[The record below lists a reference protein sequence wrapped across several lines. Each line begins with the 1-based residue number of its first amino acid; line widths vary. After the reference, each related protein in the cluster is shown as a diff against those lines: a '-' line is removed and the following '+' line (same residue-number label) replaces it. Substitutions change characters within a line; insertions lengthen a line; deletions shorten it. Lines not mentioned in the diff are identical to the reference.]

1 MIYQGT
7 FKDRFDNEYTV
18 KITTDGD
25 ASRVTTLTLG
35 TPPFTTSMDS
45 EGDTLYKTAKY
56 QSATI
61 TYVSRNE
68 YYNMYAA
75 KAQQNKVELFKD
87 EKLEWVGY
95 VEPNAYNQDYE
106 GYETAVEINAI
117 DALSTLQYFKY
128 KPIGEK
134 KSVITFTQLINHLL
148 KQCNAYNNWYISSN
162 VKLDSASTTSLVD
175 NLYISEQ
182 NFFDDKK
189 DGETDDDV
197 AWNMNEVL
205 EEVAQFLNMTAIA
218 WKDSVYFI
226 DYDAIKHD
234 VNQYWKYEVGKETP
248 TLVNLAASKTIVG
261 DDIAEG
267 GQTVSVG
274 DVYNKVSIK
283 ADNYTFDSIIPSIYD
298 NLENIT
304 ADEDN
309 ELKTSTNINNGMYG
323 EVIKNPIGEKSS
335 KENCNMIMMID
346 KTYNPQKKKFQAV
359 NAVGVKYFK
368 NPNYT
373 CYRYDSNKNK
383 STVNYTESKSYK
395 GAVIAKFFVQQL
407 NNQISWW
414 DYAFKE
420 LIGGKITL
428 DDWMAKN
435 EVSNLGF
442 QKYVCLLNP
451 LSNHTASS
459 DIASMPFLETKTSD
473 STALF
478 GGKNAYLL
486 ITGNY
491 MYHVFED
498 DPYPIPSSQ
507 IDISEGRYAIDD
519 GQAYMLARLQWG
531 GKYWNGSSWTTSPS
545 NFKIPYIV
553 EGADKKARRADA
565 TMFKDN
571 KFVNTV
577 SWRFGLDE
585 EGYCIKAPNDAI
597 IAGSPTFTLYC
608 PFDPNYH
615 STKSGSNKGQHY
627 KMSRVFLKD
636 FDVKAVVGDP
646 TFSDAYNTD
655 TVYTNVINNDY
666 VNELNEISWKIC
678 TYDNK
683 KPSFSAVA
691 YKDKNNTYQYVDKT
705 FSEATKEGEI
715 GWENSDTDAPQYG
728 QLKQEEHMI
737 YRLVNQYSQPSI
749 NLSFTINLQDIT
761 PWAKMRE
768 KFMSSKD
775 FIIDEFSIDFENAST
790 NLSLIEKR

>member
-1 MIYQGT
+1 M
-7 FKDRFDNEYTV
+7 
-18 KITTDGD
+18 
-25 ASRVTTLTLG
+25 
-35 TPPFTTSMDS
+35 
-45 EGDTLYKTAKY
+45 
-56 QSATI
+56 
-61 TYVSRNE
+61 
-68 YYNMYAA
+68 
-75 KAQQNKVELFKD
+75 
-87 EKLEWVGY
+87 
-95 VEPNAYNQDYE
+95 
-106 GYETAVEINAI
+106 
-117 DALSTLQYFKY
+117 
-128 KPIGEK
+128 
-134 KSVITFTQLINHLL
+134 
-148 KQCNAYNNWYISSN
+148 
-162 VKLDSASTTSLVD
+162 
-175 NLYISEQ
+175 
-182 NFFDDKK
+182 
-189 DGETDDDV
+189 
-197 AWNMNEVL
+197 
-205 EEVAQFLNMTAIA
+205 
-218 WKDSVYFI
+218 
-226 DYDAIKHD
+226 
-234 VNQYWKYEVGKETP
+234 
-248 TLVNLAASKTIVG
+248 
-261 DDIAEG
+261 
-267 GQTVSVG
+267 
-274 DVYNKVSIK
+274 
-283 ADNYTFDSIIPSIYD
+283 
-298 NLENIT
+298 
-304 ADEDN
+304 
-309 ELKTSTNINNGMYG
+309 
-323 EVIKNPIGEKSS
+323 
-335 KENCNMIMMID
+335 
-346 KTYNPQKKKFQAV
+346 
-359 NAVGVKYFK
+359 
-368 NPNYT
+368 
-373 CYRYDSNKNK
+373 
-383 STVNYTESKSYK
+383 
-395 GAVIAKFFVQQL
+395 QQL

-414 DYAFKE
+414 DYYFKE
-420 LIGGKITL
+420 LTGGKITL

-459 DIASMPFLETKTSD
+459 NIASMPFLETKASD

-615 STKSGSNKGQHY
+615 STKGGSNKGQHY

-646 TFSDAYNTD
+646 TFSDTYNTD

-666 VNELNEISWKIC
+666 VNELNEISWKISS
-678 TYDNK
+678 YDNK

-768 KFMSSKD
+768 KFMSGKD
-775 FIIDEFSIDFENAST
+775 FIIDEFSIDYENAST